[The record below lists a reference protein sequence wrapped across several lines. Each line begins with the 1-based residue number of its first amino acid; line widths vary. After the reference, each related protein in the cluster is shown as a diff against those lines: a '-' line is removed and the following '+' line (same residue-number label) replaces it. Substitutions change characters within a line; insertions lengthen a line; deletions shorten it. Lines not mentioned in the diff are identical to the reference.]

1 MIVWHRGVVPEVD
14 FDQLA
19 RSPGKYEDMVSVLL
33 SRLRQTR
40 RVDGSGGDGGRD
52 CYFTDEHGTDAYELK
67 SFTGRMEKAQRQQV
81 KRSLARAMKKNPRT
95 WTLIVPINPTPG
107 EQTWFDSLGEGLPAQ
122 LEWLGK
128 TWLEDQLA
136 KFPDIV
142 RYFSGAAD
150 EVIRILAKISEEK
163 ALPDHAAGL
172 AQQFAG
178 QASRL
183 NEIDPYYWFE
193 FSVAGEMV
201 AVTARPKYP
210 DAPRDRP
217 ITMTTTL
224 QFDDSP
230 GQRQAREAFAEF
242 MKFGTP
248 VTIPSAS
255 ITRLALDVPGGLG
268 GEFDGG
274 TLILDGTFPPGSE
287 RAAAILLRVPARP
300 PVRQVIRMSITNRSS
315 GPAGGL
321 LLSSRDPSGLLT
333 MEQRFDT
340 AQRNHQ
346 ARLTYRYHAGAL
358 PHDAVPV
365 LRFCAA
371 VAAGQEMAITDQA
384 GNIITTSSGSFG
396 PAGWAEGY
404 IRCAEMLAEI
414 QQLTGTPY
422 PLPAAFTAEDQR
434 DMHYARAILRG
445 EDVHAQWSGMIAPLA
460 APAVDNL
467 LAQIEQHGER
477 FMFAAA
483 VPETLP
489 VAGGQ
494 LPLGSVLHIMHS
506 TQVANLD
513 EVRAWRLTAT
523 DGSVDVRLEPAG
535 SRDMTV
541 RAAPDGPPAARDQP
555 LAS

>member
-1 MIVWHRGVVPEVD
+1 MPEVD
-14 FDQLA
+14 FDQLG
-19 RSPGKYEDMVSVLL
+19 PGKYEDMVSVLL
-33 SRLRQTR
+33 SRLRQAR
-40 RVDGSGGDGGRD
+40 RVDGSGGDEGRD
-52 CYFTDEHGTDAYELK
+52 CYFTDEHGTDAFELK
-67 SFTGRMEKAQRQQV
+67 SFTGRMTKARRQQV
-81 KRSLARAMKKNPRT
+81 KRPLAKAMEKNPRT
-95 WTLIVPINPTPG
+95 WTMIVPINPTPG

-128 TWLEDQLA
+128 TWLEEQLA
-136 KFPDIV
+136 RFPDIV

-150 EVIRILAKISEEK
+150 EVVRILTKISEEK
-163 ALPDHAAGL
+163 ALPDDAAGL
-172 AQQFAG
+172 AQRFAG

-193 FSVAGEMV
+193 FGVADGMV
-201 AVTARPKYP
+201 TVTAHPRYP

-230 GQRQAREAFAEF
+230 GQQEAREAFAEF

-248 VTIPSAS
+248 VTIPPAS
-255 ITRLALDVPGGLG
+255 ITRLTLDAPGGLG

-287 RAAAILLRVPARP
+287 RAAAILLRVPAQP
-300 PVRQVIRMSITNRSS
+300 PVRQVIRLNVINRSS
-315 GPAGGL
+315 GPGGGL
-321 LLSSRDPSGLLT
+321 RLSSRDPSGLLT
-333 MEQRFDT
+333 LKQGFDT
-340 AQRNHQ
+340 VQRTHQ
-346 ARLTYRYHAGAL
+346 ARLTYRYHGDAL
-358 PHDAVPV
+358 PQVAVPV

-371 VAAGQEMAITDQA
+371 VAAGQEMAITDPT
-384 GNIITTSSGSFG
+384 GNIIAISSGSFG
-396 PAGWAEGY
+396 PASWPEGY

-414 QQLTGTPY
+414 QQLTGTAF
-422 PLPAAFTAEDQR
+422 PLPEAFTAEDQR
-434 DMHYARAILRG
+434 DMHYALAILRG
-445 EDVHAQWSGMIAPLA
+445 EDVHARWSGMIAPLA

-467 LAQIEQHGER
+467 LMQIEQHGER

-483 VPETLP
+483 IPETLS

-506 TQVANLD
+506 TRIANLD
-513 EVRAWRLTAT
+513 DVRAWRPAAT
-523 DGSVDVRLEPAG
+523 DGSIDVHLEPVG
-535 SRDMTV
+535 NRDMTV
-541 RAAPDGPPAARDQP
+541 RTAPGNQPAVPGQP

>member
-1 MIVWHRGVVPEVD
+1 
-14 FDQLA
+14 
-19 RSPGKYEDMVSVLL
+19 MVSVLL
-33 SRLRQTR
+33 SRLRQTL
-40 RVDGSGGDGGRD
+40 RVDGSGGDEGRD

-67 SFTGRMEKAQRQQV
+67 SFTGRMAKAQRQQV

-107 EQTWFDSLGEGLPAQ
+107 EQTWFNSLGEGLPVR

-128 TWLEDQLA
+128 TWLAEQLA
-136 KFPDIV
+136 RFPDIV

-150 EVIRILAKISEEK
+150 EVVRILTEISEEK
-163 ALPDHAAGL
+163 ALPDDAAGL
-172 AQQFAG
+172 AQRFAG
-178 QASRL
+178 QAGRL

-193 FSVAGEMV
+193 FSVADEMV
-201 AVTARPKYP
+201 TVTARPKYP

-230 GQRQAREAFAEF
+230 GQREVREAFAEF

-248 VTIPSAS
+248 VTISPAS
-255 ITRLALDVPGGLG
+255 ITRLALDAPGGLG
-268 GEFDGG
+268 GEFQGG

-287 RAAAILLRVPARP
+287 QAAVILLRVPAQP
-300 PVRQVIRMSITNRSS
+300 PVCQMLRMSVTNRSS
-315 GPAGGL
+315 GPDGGL

-340 AQRNHQ
+340 VQRNHH
-346 ARLTYRYHAGAL
+346 ARLTYHYHADAL
-358 PHDAVPV
+358 PHEAVPV
-365 LRFCAA
+365 LRFCAE

-396 PAGWAEGY
+396 PPGWPEGY

-414 QQLTGTPY
+414 QQLTGTAF
-422 PLPAAFTAEDQR
+422 PLPDAFTAEDQR

-460 APAVDNL
+460 AAAVDNL

-483 VPETLP
+483 VPETVS

-494 LPLGSVLHIMHS
+494 LSLGSVLHIMHS
-506 TQVANLD
+506 TRIANLD
-513 EVRAWRLTAT
+513 EVRAWQLGAT
-523 DGSVDVRLEPAG
+523 DSSVDVRLEPAG

-541 RAAPDGPPAARDQP
+541 RAAPSGPPAEDDQP